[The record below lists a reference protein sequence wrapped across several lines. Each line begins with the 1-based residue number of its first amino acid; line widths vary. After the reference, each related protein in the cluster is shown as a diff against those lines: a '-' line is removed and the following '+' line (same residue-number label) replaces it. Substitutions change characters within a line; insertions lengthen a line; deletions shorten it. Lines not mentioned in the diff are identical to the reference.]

1 MDKDNK
7 NSPDLQSMVNDLPEV
22 KKEIEIVDNDLP
34 KEAPAKV
41 ETPVVKSV
49 FDDMGISTQAVEGA
63 QKPENMDNAPIA
75 PEVKKEQEQQVP
87 VPQVEAPKTEY
98 TLNAQTI
105 GKVKP
110 DKQKS
115 PIAMLVLFGALL
127 AFMIFM
133 PEVLNYV
140 NKTFGTDLH
149 IQSGSTASN
158 TTEGDDEQ
166 KQELT
171 MYDFNDN
178 TVITLDKL
186 SFQTFVKSIEDD
198 EYKLSFTLK
207 NTGTQLYSFSKK
219 LYFEFYDSNSTFIG
233 RSYLENITDITGGV
247 TNRYQVSINKTI
259 YDQAKKIELVQ
270 RTDDDYPAVTLT
282 QDLLTCTN
290 SKYNIVY
297 TFDSNQRLTN
307 IKDMY
312 TYTKPD
318 DIVAYSSD
326 LITYKAK
333 IDNLDR
339 LDGVT
344 AVLAENE
351 TGFITTIAID
361 YKQADYSQLS
371 SDTKYYK
378 KDTYARIIKFE
389 MSAKG
394 YNCR

>member
-1 MDKDNK
+1 MAVSTPAVEDAKK
-7 NSPDLQSMVNDLPEV
+7 PETMANAP
-22 KKEIEIVDNDLP
+22 IVEEP
-34 KEAPAKV
+34 KPV
-41 ETPVVKSV
+41 EPTPVVPNVEEPKSE
-49 FDDMGISTQAVEGA
+49 F
-63 QKPENMDNAPIA
+63 
-75 PEVKKEQEQQVP
+75 
-87 VPQVEAPKTEY
+87 

-105 GKVKP
+105 GTVKP

-115 PIAMLVLFGALL
+115 PIAMIVLFGILL

-140 NKTFGTDLH
+140 NKTFGTNLQTH
-149 IQSGSTASN
+149 SGVKIP
-158 TTEGDDEQ
+158 EVVD
-166 KQELT
+166 QEDKPQEIT
-171 MYDFNDN
+171 MYDLNDD
-178 TVITLDKL
+178 TVITLDKI
-186 SFQTFVKSIEDD
+186 SFQTFVKSIEDTD
-198 EYKLSFTLK
+198 YKLSFTIK
-207 NTGTQLYSFSKK
+207 NSGTQLYSFSKK
-219 LYFEFYDSNSTFIG
+219 LYFEFYDNSKTFLG
-233 RSYLENITDITGGV
+233 RSYLENVKDVTGGV
-247 TNRYQVSINKTI
+247 SNHYQVDINKDI
-259 YDQAKKIELVQ
+259 YDKATKIELVQ
-270 RTDDDYPAVTLT
+270 RTDDDYPAVELT
-282 QDLLTCTN
+282 SNLLTCTN

-297 TFDSNQRLTN
+297 SFDTNQRLSS

-318 DIVAYSSD
+318 DIVAYSTD
-326 LITYKAK
+326 LVSYKAK

-371 SDTKYYK
+371 SDTKYYQ

>member
-1 MDKDNK
+1 MDKDNN
-7 NSPDLQSMVNDLPEV
+7 NSPDLQSMINDLPEV
-22 KKEIEIVDNDLP
+22 QKDVEIVENDLP
-34 KEAPAKV
+34 KPAPV
-41 ETPVVKSV
+41 ENTGKPTSA
-49 FDDMGISTQAVEGA
+49 FDDMAVSTPAVEGA
-63 QKPENMDNAPIA
+63 KKPETMANAPITEE
-75 PEVKKEQEQQVP
+75 PKPVEPTPVVP
-87 VPQVEAPKTEY
+87 NVEAPKSEF

-105 GKVKP
+105 GTVKP

-115 PIAMLVLFGALL
+115 PIAMIVLFGILL

-140 NKTFGTDLH
+140 NKTFGTNLQTH
-149 IQSGSTASN
+149 SGVKVP
-158 TTEGDDEQ
+158 EVVEQ
-166 KQELT
+166 EEKPQEIT
-171 MYDFNDN
+171 MYDLNDD
-178 TVITLDKL
+178 TVITLDKI
-186 SFQTFVKSIEDD
+186 SFQTFVKSIEDTD
-198 EYKLSFTLK
+198 YKLSFTIK
-207 NTGTQLYSFSKK
+207 NSGTQLYSFSKK
-219 LYFEFYDSNSTFIG
+219 LYFEFYDNSKTFIG
-233 RSYLENITDITGGV
+233 RSYLENVKDITVGV
-247 TNRYQVSINKTI
+247 SNHYQVDINKEI
-259 YDQAKKIELVQ
+259 YDKASKFELVQ
-270 RTDDDYPAVTLT
+270 RTDDDYPVVELT
-282 QDLLTCTN
+282 SNLLTCTN

-297 TFDSNQRLTN
+297 SFDTNQRLSS

-318 DIVAYSSD
+318 DIVAYSTD
-326 LITYKAK
+326 LVSYKAK

-361 YKQADYSQLS
+361 YKQADYSKLS
-371 SDTKYYK
+371 SDTKYYQ